1 MPKVELTSVEISKAK
16 ILMVVGQSGSG
27 KTTLLNS
34 LVNYHMGLQFHDP
47 FRYII
52 VREDIGKD

>member
-1 MPKVELTSVEISKAK
+1 
-16 ILMVVGQSGSG
+16 MVVGQSGSG

-34 LVNYHMGLQFHDP
+34 LVNYHMGLQFQDP

-52 VREDIGKD
+52 VREDLGRDKEMSQTTDVI